1 MAFQQVTAA
10 EFFSKLDPSVW
21 TAVKDQL
28 RKFPTATHF
37 ALFENLDFTS
47 SQLGR
52 RTCIVVGPNN
62 TFKSP
67 QDCVG
72 RWLNDLPSQ
81 RQYPV
86 AWVTVGDVRNSPHVT
101 PPPEPQPPARP
112 QSRVG
117 RHPAEPKEP
126 ARILAEKFR
135 NNAGAVV
142 SRVSKH
148 PRLPGHFVV
157 YNARKA
163 GIDADH
169 PWVAMYESLV
179 PDHPHQSGMIS
190 FPTRDSALYAC
201 KIAASGSDEFDF
213 GQNSTPDALSGL
225 DPIETPKDRCTCC
238 PNCVQV
244 ARTRRALLQSFAR
257 AQQTGQ
263 TLGDDA
269 ANIWNSTLR
278 DYPCTTHV
286 KSENVA

>member
-1 MAFQQVTAA
+1 MPFQQVTAA
-10 EFFSKLDPSVW
+10 EFFSRLYPSVW
-21 TAVKDQL
+21 TAVKDRL
-28 RKFPTATHF
+28 RKFPTATHLV
-37 ALFENLDFTS
+37 LFENPDLRS
-47 SQLGR
+47 SELGS
-52 RTCIVVGPNN
+52 RTCAVVGPDN

-72 RWLNDLPSQ
+72 KWLNDLPSQ

-86 AWVTVGDVRNSPHVT
+86 AWVTVGDVRTSPHVT
-101 PPPEPQPPARP
+101 PPPEPLPPAQTKPRA
-112 QSRVG
+112 G
-117 RHPAEPKEP
+117 KPKEP

-169 PWVAMYESLV
+169 PWVAMYESSV

-201 KIAASGSDEFDF
+201 KIASSGSDEFDF
-213 GQNSTPDALSGL
+213 GQNSEPDALSGP

-238 PNCVQV
+238 PNCVEV
-244 ARTRRALLQSFAR
+244 ERTRQIVLRSIAS
-257 AQQTGQ
+257 AQQRG
-263 TLGDDA
+263 LAIGDDA
-269 ANIWNSTLR
+269 ANVWNSTLR
-278 DYPCTTHV
+278 NYPCTAQV